1 MFTVQSSVSVMTPVV
16 TDLSVTATRLQSM
29 VNGIDVIGLLC
40 SDDLCSDDFNIQMF
54 VARI

>member
-1 MFTVQSSVSVMTPVV
+1 MTPVV